1 MCFDANMRYFE
12 RGCRFRAK
20 VLSIKKESELF
31 LNGVREGHLIECI
44 LPSEQPEDDE
54 SVIALVTLPNGV
66 EITVYDSTDLS
77 IEWLEF
83 HKALQIPGMNAMD
96 TGYLKSIGVDHE

>member
-12 RGCRFRAK
+12 RGCRFKAE
-20 VLSIKKESELF
+20 VLSINKESELF
-31 LNGVREGHLIECI
+31 LNGVRKGHLIECV
-44 LPSEQPEDDE
+44 LPSDQPEGDE
-54 SVIALVTLPNGV
+54 IVVALVTLPNGV

-83 HKALQIPGMNAMD
+83 HKALQIPGMNAM
-96 TGYLKSIGVDHE
+96 TSSHLKSIGVGDE